1 MIKRTLTAKLLSISK
16 KFPAVVL
23 TGPRQSG
30 KTTLVRE
37 TFPKKPYVLL
47 EDPDTREFAQKDPRG
62 FLTQYSGGAIFDE
75 IQRVP
80 ALFSYLQG
88 ILDKTKIP
96 GLFIL
101 TGSHNFLLMEQI
113 TQSLAGRAALLSL
126 LPLSWQELSGA
137 KRAFAAFEDH
147 ILRGGYP
154 KLYADRLDPRDLYA
168 NYVRTYIDRDIR
180 LLKNVHDLSTF
191 HTFLKLCANRVGQ
204 LLNLSSLADECGIT
218 HNTAKAWISLL
229 ESSYIIFLLR
239 PHHNNLNKRL
249 VKTPKIYFYD
259 TGLASY
265 LMGIATKGMLAQHP
279 IKGNLFECFII
290 AEIIK
295 SQLNTGVDPS
305 IYFWQDKLGREI
317 DCIVENGPVVIPIEI
332 KSGKTVTDDYF
343 KNILYWSNLS
353 KYPAEKAL
361 IVYGGNT
368 AQLRSTGHVLGWQE
382 FLLSLPFT
390 DATTRY
396 WV

>member
-1 MIKRTLTAKLLSISK
+1 MIKRALTPKLISISK
-16 KFPAVVL
+16 QFASVAL

-62 FLTQYSGGAIFDE
+62 FLAQYPRGAVLDE

-88 ILDKTKIP
+88 ILDATKTP

-101 TGSHNFLLMEQI
+101 TVSHNFLLMEQI
-113 TQSLAGRAALLSL
+113 TQSLAGRVALLSL
-126 LPLSWQELSGA
+126 LPLSWQELSNSQN
-137 KRAFAAFEDH
+137 AFKTFEDH
-147 ILRGGYP
+147 LFHGGYP
-154 KLYADRLDPRDLYA
+154 KLYADHVNPQDLYA
-168 NYVRTYIDRDIR
+168 NYVRTYIDRDVR
-180 LLKNVHDLSTF
+180 LLKNVHDLSAF

-218 HNTAKAWISLL
+218 HNTAKAWISVL
-229 ESSYIIFLLR
+229 ESSYILFLLR

-249 VKTPKIYFYD
+249 IKTPKIYFYD
-259 TGLASY
+259 TGLAAY
-265 LMGIATKGMLAQHP
+265 LMGITNNDMLTRHP
-279 IKGNLFECFII
+279 LKGNLFECFII
-290 AEIIK
+290 SEIIK
-295 SQLNTGVDPS
+295 SQLNKGHDPN

-317 DCIVENGPVVIPIEI
+317 DCIIENGNAPILVEI

-343 KNILYWSNLS
+343 KNITYWCDLS
-353 KYPAEKAL
+353 KNLASKAL
-361 IVYGGNT
+361 IVYGGNASQKRT
-368 AQLRSTGHVLGWQE
+368 TGHVLGWQE
-382 FLLSLPFT
+382 FLSSLPL
-390 DATTRY
+390 
-396 WV
+396 

>member
-1 MIKRTLTAKLLSISK
+1 MIKRTLAAKLISIAK
-16 KFPAVVL
+16 QFPAVAL

-62 FLTQYSGGAIFDE
+62 FLDQYSQGAILDE

-80 ALFSYLQG
+80 HLFSYLQG
-88 ILDKTKIP
+88 ILDDARKP

-113 TQSLAGRAALLSL
+113 TQSLAGRVALLSL
-126 LPLSWQELSGA
+126 LPLSWQELSDS
-137 KRAFAAFEDH
+137 KHAFNNFEDH
-147 ILRGGYP
+147 LFHGGYP
-154 KLYADRLDPRDLYA
+154 KIYADHLNPNDLYA

-180 LLKNVHDLSTF
+180 LIKNVHDLSVF

-218 HNTAKAWISLL
+218 HNTAKAWISVL

-249 VKTPKIYFYD
+249 VKTPKLFFYD

-265 LMGIATKGMLAQHP
+265 LMGITNKHMLTQNP
-279 IKGNLFECFII
+279 LKGNLFECFIVS
-290 AEIIK
+290 EIIK
-295 SQLNTGVDPS
+295 SQLNKGNDPS
-305 IYFWQDKLGREI
+305 AYFWQDKLGREI
-317 DCIVENGPVVIPIEI
+317 DCLLDNGPSSIPVEI

-343 KNILYWSNLS
+343 KNIAYWCSLS
-353 KYPAEKAL
+353 KYPTAKAR
-361 IVYGGNT
+361 IVYGGNASQYRT
-368 AQLRSTGHVLGWQE
+368 TGFVQGWQG
-382 FLLSLPFT
+382 FLSSLPL
-390 DATTRY
+390 
-396 WV
+396 

>member
-1 MIKRTLTAKLLSISK
+1 MIKRTLAAKLISISK
-16 KFPAVVL
+16 QFPAIAL

-62 FLTQYSGGAIFDE
+62 FLGQYPHGAILDE

-80 ALFSYLQG
+80 QLFSYLQG
-88 ILDKTKIP
+88 ILDKAKTP

-113 TQSLAGRAALLSL
+113 TQSLAGRVALLSL
-126 LPLSWQELSGA
+126 LPLSWQELSDS
-137 KRAFAAFEDH
+137 KNAFKNFEEH
-147 ILRGGYP
+147 LFHGGYP
-154 KLYADRLDPRDLYA
+154 KIYSDHLNPNDLYA

-180 LLKNVHDLSTF
+180 LIKNVHDLSIF
-191 HTFLKLCANRVGQ
+191 HTFLKLCANRTGQ

-218 HNTAKAWISLL
+218 HNTAKAWISVL

-249 VKTPKIYFYD
+249 VKTPKLFFYD

-265 LMGIATKGMLAQHP
+265 LMGISDKHMLAQNP
-279 IKGNLFECFII
+279 LKGNLFECFII
-290 AEIIK
+290 SEIIK
-295 SQLNTGVDPS
+295 SQFNKGNDPS

-317 DCIVENGPVVIPIEI
+317 DCLIDNGPSSIPVEI
-332 KSGKTVTDDYF
+332 KSGKTITDDYF
-343 KNILYWSNLS
+343 KYITYWCSLS
-353 KYPAEKAL
+353 KYPAEKAR
-361 IVYGGNT
+361 IVYGGNVSQQRT
-368 AQLRSTGHVLGWQE
+368 TGFVQGWQE
-382 FLLSLPFT
+382 FLSSLPL
-390 DATTRY
+390 
-396 WV
+396 

>member
-1 MIKRTLTAKLLSISK
+1 MIKRTMASKLLSISK
-16 KFPAVVL
+16 KFPAVAL

-37 TFPKKPYVLL
+37 IFPQKTYVLL

-62 FLTQYSGGAIFDE
+62 FLAQYSKGAILDE

-80 ALFSYLQG
+80 ELFSYLQG
-88 ILDKTKIP
+88 VLDEAKTP

-113 TQSLAGRAALLSL
+113 TQSLAGRIALLAL
-126 LPLSWQELSGA
+126 LPFSWQELSNA
-137 KRAFAAFEDH
+137 KHSFSTFEDH
-147 ILRGGYP
+147 LFHGGYP
-154 KLYADRLDPRDLYA
+154 KIYSDHLNPKDLYS
-168 NYVRTYIDRDIR
+168 NYVRTYIDRDVR
-180 LLKNVHDLSTF
+180 LLKNVHDLSAF

-218 HNTAKAWISLL
+218 HNTAKAWISIL

-265 LMGIATKGMLAQHP
+265 LMGITSKAMLSQHP
-279 IKGNLFECFII
+279 LKGNLFECFII

-295 SQLNTGVDPS
+295 SQLNKGDDPS
-305 IYFWQDKLGREI
+305 TYFWQDKLGREI
-317 DCIVENGPVVIPIEI
+317 DCIIENGPSFFPIEI
-332 KSGKTVTDDYF
+332 KSGKTITDDYF
-343 KNILYWSNLS
+343 KNITYWSNLS
-353 KYPAEKAL
+353 KYPAAKAL

-368 AQLRSTGHVLGWQE
+368 HQHRTTGHALGWQD
-382 FLLSLPFT
+382 FLSTLPL
-390 DATTRY
+390 
-396 WV
+396 

>member
-1 MIKRTLTAKLLSISK
+1 MIKRTLTQKLLSVSK
-16 KFPAVVL
+16 KFPAVAL

-37 TFPKKPYVLL
+37 VFPQKPYVLL

-62 FLTQYSGGAIFDE
+62 FLAQFSEGAILDE

-80 ALFSYLQG
+80 ELFSYLQG
-88 ILDKTKIP
+88 ILDKEKAP

-113 TQSLAGRAALLSL
+113 TQSLAGRVALLSL
-126 LPLSWQELSGA
+126 LPLSWQELSNS
-137 KRAFAAFEDH
+137 KNAFETYEDH
-147 ILRGGYP
+147 LFHGGYP
-154 KLYADRLDPRDLYA
+154 KLYADRLDNPKDLYA
-168 NYVRTYIDRDIR
+168 NYTRTYIDRDVR
-180 LLKNVHDLSTF
+180 LLKNVHDLSAF

-218 HNTAKAWISLL
+218 HNTAKAWISVL
-229 ESSYIIFLLR
+229 ESSYIIFLLH

-265 LMGIATKGMLAQHP
+265 LMGITSKDMLTQHP
-279 IKGNLFECFII
+279 LKGNLFECFII

-295 SQLNTGVDPS
+295 SQLNKGDDPN

-317 DCIVENGPVVIPIEI
+317 DCIIENGPSLFPIEI
-332 KSGKTVTDDYF
+332 KSGKTVTEDYF
-343 KNILYWSNLS
+343 KNIAYWSELS
-353 KYPAEKAL
+353 KYPAANAL

-368 AQLRSTGHVLGWQE
+368 SQRRTTGHALGWQE
-382 FLLSLPFT
+382 FLSSLPL
-390 DATTRY
+390 
-396 WV
+396 